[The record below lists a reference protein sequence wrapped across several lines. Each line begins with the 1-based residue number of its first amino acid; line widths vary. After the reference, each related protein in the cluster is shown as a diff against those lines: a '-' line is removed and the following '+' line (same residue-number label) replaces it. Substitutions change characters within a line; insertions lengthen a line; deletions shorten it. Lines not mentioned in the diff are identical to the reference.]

1 MPFAATWK
9 DVDII
14 ILNEISQTEKD
25 KYYITYL
32 WNLKNTTNFLFT
44 NRKRLTDIDDHY
56 QRRREEGIHQKYGI
70 NRCTPSYIKQ
80 INNNDLVHSTRNY
93 FHCLIISY
101 SGKE

>member
-9 DVDII
+9 DLDII

-32 WNLKNTTNFLFT
+32 WNLKNSTNFLFG

-56 QRRREEGIHQKYGI
+56 KGE
-70 NRCTPSYIKQ
+70 
-80 INNNDLVHSTRNY
+80 
-93 FHCLIISY
+93 
-101 SGKE
+101 GKEDYIGSMGLTDAHHHI